1 MSKRFRAHNRHGFS
15 VSEVLLVM
23 FVISI
28 IAIIIVPR
36 FLTVSEDAKIEAC
49 RTNVANID
57 SLIQLYYVRE
67 GTWPV
72 DTLADIGTNINYFPE
87 ATLPKCP
94 VTDGALYSFDTPT
107 YRVTGHLRS
116 SASHP

>member
-1 MSKRFRAHNRHGFS
+1 MSLSNRTHGQS
-15 VSEVLLVM
+15 GIALSEVLLIV
-23 FVISI
+23 FIISI
-28 IAIIIVPR
+28 ISIIIVPR
-36 FLTVSEDAKIEAC
+36 FVTVSEDAKIEAC

-94 VTDGALYSFDTPT
+94 VTSGAGYSFDTPT

-116 SASHP
+116 SGTHP

>member
-1 MSKRFRAHNRHGFS
+1 MSSNCRAHNQAGIAL
-15 VSEVLLVM
+15 SEVLLIV

-28 IAIIIVPR
+28 IAVIIVPR
-36 FLTVSEDAKIEAC
+36 FVTVSEDAKIEAC

-94 VTDGALYSFDTPT
+94 LTDGAIYSYDTPT

-116 SASHP
+116 SAAHP